1 MSKRSASYVH
11 MLVTAAGTAGSRV
24 LGLFRD
30 QLTAGFFGT
39 GAVASA
45 FILAFQIPNLFR
57 RLLGEGALTTALM
70 PAMTQEQK
78 RGGNA
83 CAFRFLNR
91 VISRTAPW
99 MFAITLIFILIAVAI
114 ALAPEPMLTQ
124 TAAFFNAGTDI
135 DRHRL
140 AAWLTA
146 LCMPYMPMICIAA
159 LFSAALN
166 MLGKFTVTAL
176 SAVWMNLAMIFSLGV
191 LGWYFGETP
200 EERVVWLCVGALFG
214 GALQLGIPALALYR
228 SGWRPGID
236 FSTTQ
241 AWYDLKAMFV
251 PALIGAGVHQLNLF
265 ATRALAFFLDDSAL
279 AVYYFANRIVEI
291 PVGIF
296 TVTIT
301 TVVFPLLASYAAE
314 RKMRE
319 LGETFSYGM
328 RLILAINVPATL
340 GIIVLAQ
347 PLVRGFFQHGN
358 FSAADTALTVP
369 VLYIFAL
376 AVPFYAVSG
385 LVGRAF
391 SSLKDTQTQMR
402 VGMVTFVLNLILSPL
417 LGWHFKACGLAAAN
431 LLAAVFQCLVL
442 LVILRR
448 RERVFFEESLLGPI
462 AKVLAASGAMAAAT
476 WGAWRLAVDF
486 CNGFS
491 WGLLAAFF
499 IVVPVAVGFYFLL
512 LKLLRF
518 PECDEL
524 IGIFLNKFLKRR
536 KHEQ

>member
-1 MSKRSASYVH
+1 MSTRAASYAH

-83 CAFRFLNR
+83 CAFQFLNR

-99 MFAITLIFILIAVAI
+99 MFAITLLFVAAAVAI
-114 ALAPEPMLTQ
+114 ALLPEKMLAE
-124 TAAFFNAGTDI
+124 TAALFHAGTDV

-191 LGWYFGETP
+191 LGWYFGNTP
-200 EERVVWLCVGALFG
+200 EERVVWLCAGALFG
-214 GALQLGIPALALYR
+214 GALQLGVPAVALWR
-228 SGWRPGID
+228 SGWRPRID

-251 PALIGAGVHQLNLF
+251 PALIGAGVNQLNLF

-301 TVVFPLLASYAAE
+301 TVVFPLLASHAAE

-328 RLILAINVPATL
+328 RLILAINIPATL

-358 FSAADTALTVP
+358 FSAGDTALTVP

-376 AVPFYAVSG
+376 AVPFYAISG
-385 LVGRAF
+385 IVGRAF

-402 VGMVTFVLNLILSPL
+402 VGVATFVLNLILSPI

-431 LLAAVFQCLVL
+431 LIAAAFQCFVL

-448 RERVFFEESLLGPI
+448 RERVFFSEPVLG
-462 AKVLAASGAMAAAT
+462 ALFKVLAASALMAGAT
-476 WGAWRLAVDF
+476 WGAWKLAVRVCGD
-486 CNGFS
+486 FS
-491 WGLLAAFF
+491 WGLLASFF
-499 IVVPVAVGFYFLL
+499 IVVPAAVGFYFLL

-524 IGIFLNKFLKRR
+524 ISIFLNKFFKR
-536 KHEQ
+536 KKT

>member
-1 MSKRSASYVH
+1 MSSRGTSYFH
-11 MLVTAAGTAGSRV
+11 MIVTAAGTAGSRV

-30 QLTAGFFGT
+30 QLTAAFFGT

-78 RGGNA
+78 RGGNE
-83 CAFRFLNR
+83 CAFRFLNC

-99 MFAITLIFILIAVAI
+99 MFGITFLFVVAAVAV
-114 ALAPEPMLTQ
+114 ALLPEPVIAQ
-124 TAAFFNAGTDI
+124 AASYVNAGEDVN
-135 DRHRL
+135 RHRL

-166 MLGKFTVTAL
+166 MLGKFTITAL

-191 LGWYFGETP
+191 LGWYFGDTP
-200 EERVVWLCVGALFG
+200 EERVVWLCGGALFG
-214 GALQLGIPALALYR
+214 GLLQLCVPAVALWR
-228 SGWRPGID
+228 SGWHPKIELK
-236 FSTTQ
+236 TTQ
-241 AWYDLKAMFV
+241 AWDDLKAMFV
-251 PALIGAGVHQLNLF
+251 PALIGAGVNQLNLF
-265 ATRALAFFLDDSAL
+265 TTRALAFFLDDNAL

-301 TVVFPLLASYAAE
+301 TVVFPLLASCAAE

-340 GIIVLAQ
+340 GIIVLAH

-358 FSAADTALTVP
+358 FSAEDTSFTVP
-369 VLYIFAL
+369 VLYVFAL

-385 LVGRAF
+385 IVGRAF

-402 VGMVTFVLNLILSPL
+402 IGVATFVLNLILSPL
-417 LGWHFKACGLAAAN
+417 LGWHFKACGLASAN
-431 LLAAVFQCLVL
+431 LIAAAFQCFAL
-442 LVILRR
+442 LIALRR
-448 RERVFFEESLLGPI
+448 RERVFFAEPMRGAFI
-462 AKVLAASGAMAAAT
+462 KVLIASGAMAGMT
-476 WGAWRLAVDF
+476 WGAWHLASIACDGVD
-486 CNGFS
+486 
-491 WGLLAAFF
+491 WGLLLAFL
-499 IVVPVAVGFYFLL
+499 IVVPAAVAFYFVL
-512 LKLLRF
+512 LKLLKF

-524 IGIFLNKFLKRR
+524 IGLFLNKFFKR
-536 KHEQ
+536 KKQ

>member
-1 MSKRSASYVH
+1 MSSRSASYVH

-70 PAMTQEQK
+70 PAMTQERK
-78 RGGNA
+78 RGGDV
-83 CAFRFLNR
+83 CAFQFLNQ

-99 MFAITLIFILIAVAI
+99 MFAVTALFVAAAIAVALLPEET
-114 ALAPEPMLTQ
+114 LAR
-124 TAAFFNAGTDI
+124 TADFFNAGTDI

-159 LFSAALN
+159 LFTAALN

-176 SAVWMNLAMIFSLGV
+176 SAVWMNLSMIFSLGV

-200 EERVVWLCVGALFG
+200 EERVVWLCAGALFG
-214 GALQLGIPALALYR
+214 GVLQLGIPAFALWR

-241 AWYDLKAMFV
+241 AWFDLKAMFI
-251 PALIGAGVHQLNLF
+251 PALIGAGVNQLNLF

-301 TVVFPLLASYAAE
+301 TVVFPLFASYAAE
-314 RKMRE
+314 QKMQK

-328 RLILAINVPATL
+328 RLILAINIPATL

-358 FSAADTALTVP
+358 FSSADTALTVP

-385 LVGRAF
+385 IVGRAF
-391 SSLKDTQTQMR
+391 SALKDTQTQMR
-402 VGMVTFVLNLILSPL
+402 VGVATFVLNLILSPI

-431 LLAAVFQCLVL
+431 LIAAAFQCIVL
-442 LVILRR
+442 LAILHR
-448 RERVFFEESLLGPI
+448 RERVFFDEPVLG
-462 AKVLAASGAMAAAT
+462 ALGKVLVASCAMAGAT
-476 WGAWRLAVDF
+476 LGAWKIAVDF
-486 CNGFS
+486 CAGFA

-499 IVVPVAVGFYFLL
+499 IVVPLAVVFYFLL

-524 IGIFLNKFLKRR
+524 IGIFLNKFFRR
-536 KHEQ
+536 KRT

>member
-1 MSKRSASYVH
+1 MSSRTASYVH

-78 RGGNA
+78 RGGNP
-83 CAFRFLNR
+83 CAFRFLNC

-99 MFAITLIFILIAVAI
+99 MFAITFLFIVAAASI
-114 ALAPEPMLTQ
+114 ALLPEPMLAR
-124 TAAFFNAGTDI
+124 AAEIFNAGTDI

-191 LGWYFGETP
+191 LGWYFGNTP
-200 EERVVWLCVGALFG
+200 EERVVWLCAGALFG
-214 GALQLGIPALALYR
+214 GALQLGIPAIALWR
-228 SGWRPGID
+228 SGWRPEIN
-236 FSTTQ
+236 FSTPQ
-241 AWYDLKAMFV
+241 AWFDLKAMFV
-251 PALIGAGVHQLNLF
+251 PALVGAGVNQLNLF

-301 TVVFPLLASYAAE
+301 TVVFPLLANYAAE

-328 RLILAINVPATL
+328 RLILAINIPATL

-358 FSAADTALTVP
+358 FSAADTALTIP

-385 LVGRAF
+385 IVGRAF

-402 VGMVTFVLNLILSPL
+402 VGVATFVLNLILSPV

-431 LLAAVFQCLVL
+431 LIAAAFQCIVL

-448 RERVFFEESLLGPI
+448 RERVFFEESVWGALL
-462 AKVLAASGAMAAAT
+462 KVLLASGAMAGAC
-476 WGAWRLAVDF
+476 WGAWQLAVQI
-486 CNGFS
+486 CAGFS

-499 IVVPVAVGFYFLL
+499 VVVPVSVVFYFML

-524 IGIFLNKFLKRR
+524 VGIFFNKFLRR
-536 KHEQ
+536 KK

>member
-1 MSKRSASYVH
+1 MSSRTASYVH

-30 QLTAGFFGT
+30 QLTAAFFGT

-83 CAFRFLNR
+83 CAFRFLNQ

-99 MFAITLIFILIAVAI
+99 MFAVTFLFVVAAIGI
-114 ALAPEPMLTQ
+114 ALLPESTLVQ
-124 TAAFFNAGTDI
+124 TAAYFNAGEDT
-135 DRHRL
+135 DRHCL

-191 LGWYFGETP
+191 LGWYFGNTP
-200 EERVVWLCVGALFG
+200 EERVVWLCGGALFG
-214 GALQLGIPALALYR
+214 GLLQLGIPAVDLWR
-228 SGWRPGID
+228 SGWRPKID

-241 AWYDLKAMFV
+241 AWSDLKAMFI
-251 PALIGAGVHQLNLF
+251 PALIGAGVNQLNLF
-265 ATRALAFFLDDSAL
+265 TTRALAFFLDDNAL

-301 TVVFPLLASYAAE
+301 TVVFPLFASYAAE

-328 RLILAINVPATL
+328 RLILAINIPATL

-385 LVGRAF
+385 IVGRAF
-391 SSLKDTQTQMR
+391 SSLKDTQTQMH
-402 VGMVTFVLNLILSPL
+402 VGIAAFVLNLVLSPV

-431 LLAAVFQCLVL
+431 LIAAAFQCIVL
-442 LVILRR
+442 LFVLRR
-448 RERVFFEESLLGPI
+448 RERVFFAEAVWGPL
-462 AKVLAASGAMAAAT
+462 AKVLIASAAMAGMT
-476 WGAWRLAVDF
+476 WLLWQFAVRACD
-486 CNGFS
+486 GFG
-491 WGLLAAFF
+491 WGLLLAFF
-499 IVVPVAVGFYFLL
+499 IVVPLAVGFYFVL

-524 IGIFLNKFLKRR
+524 IGIFLKKFF
-536 KHEQ
+536 

>member
-1 MSKRSASYVH
+1 MRSRAASYAH

-78 RGGNA
+78 RGGNS
-83 CAFRFLNR
+83 CAFQFLNC

-99 MFAITLIFILIAVAI
+99 MFAITFLFIVVAVAI
-114 ALAPEPMLTQ
+114 ALLPEETLGK

-191 LGWYFGETP
+191 LGWHFGNTP
-200 EERVVWLCVGALFG
+200 EERVVWLCAGALFG
-214 GALQLGIPALALYR
+214 GALQLGIPAIALWR
-228 SGWRPGID
+228 SGWRPGIN
-236 FSTTQ
+236 FAAPQ
-241 AWYDLKAMFV
+241 AWYDLKVMFI
-251 PALIGAGVHQLNLF
+251 PALIGAGVNQLNLF

-328 RLILAINVPATL
+328 RLILAINIPATL
-340 GIIVLAQ
+340 GIIVLAH

-376 AVPFYAVSG
+376 AVPFYAISG
-385 LVGRAF
+385 IVGRAL

-402 VGMVTFVLNLILSPL
+402 VGIATFGLNLILSPI

-431 LLAAVFQCLVL
+431 LIAAAFQCFALLIVL
-442 LVILRR
+442 YR
-448 RERVFFEESLLGPI
+448 RERVFFEEPILGALL
-462 AKVLAASGAMAAAT
+462 KVLAASFAMAAVCR
-476 WGAWRLAVDF
+476 GAWEFAVRL
-486 CNGFS
+486 CEGFS

-499 IVVPVAVGFYFLL
+499 VVVPAAVVFYFTL

-524 IGIFLNKFLKRR
+524 IGIFLNKFFRR
-536 KHEQ
+536 KKHE